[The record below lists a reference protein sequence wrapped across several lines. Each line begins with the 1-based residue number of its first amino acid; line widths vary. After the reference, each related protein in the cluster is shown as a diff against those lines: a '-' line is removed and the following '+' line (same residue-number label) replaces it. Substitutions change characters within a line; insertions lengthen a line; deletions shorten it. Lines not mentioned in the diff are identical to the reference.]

1 MELALGNKLIDRDRL
16 TRIADWLVVGVAVSM
31 PWSTSV
37 TGILVALWL
46 IAVLPTLDLAELR
59 RTIAHPAG
67 GLPLALCAFA
77 FVGMLWAVAPWGDRL
92 SGLQSFVK
100 LLVIPLLLVQFQ
112 RSDHGVRVAVG
123 FLLSCTL
130 LLAVSWLLWRFP
142 FLPRGNRHGLAGV
155 PVKDYIV
162 QSGEFLLCAFA
173 LTHLALSAWS
183 RQRRLVAAALLGLAV
198 LFVAN
203 LVFVISSRTSLVVF
217 PVMLAVLAA
226 QRLSLKG
233 SLTLLLAAAVLVAA
247 AWASSPFLRHRALL
261 PLEEVTRYLKE
272 NAETSS
278 GYRLEFWKK
287 SIEFTAEAPV
297 IGHGTGSTQSLFR
310 AAASGT
316 GITAAFTDN
325 PHNQTLIIAVQLG
338 LLGVAL
344 LYAMWLAH
352 ALLFRGHDW
361 PCWIGL
367 GIVTQTVVSALF
379 NSQLFYFTP
388 GWIYVFGVG
397 VLGGMVL
404 AREAAASPARQS
416 SQAANP

>member
-1 MELALGNKLIDRDRL
+1 MELALANKLIDRARL

-31 PWSTSV
+31 PWSTSA

-59 RTIAHPAG
+59 RTVAHPAG
-67 GLPLALCAFA
+67 GLPVALFAFA
-77 FVGMLWAVAPWGDRL
+77 VIGMLWADAPWGDRV
-92 SGLQSFVK
+92 SGLESFAK
-100 LLVIPLLLVQFQ
+100 LLVIPLVLVQFR
-112 RSDHGVRVAVG
+112 RSDQGLRVALG

-130 LLAVSWLLWRFP
+130 LLAVSWLVWRFP
-142 FLPRGNRHGLAGV
+142 FLPGGNRRGLAGV

-173 LTHLALSAWS
+173 LTHLALSAWT
-183 RQRRLVAAALLGLAV
+183 RQRRLVAVALFGLAL

-233 SLTLLLAAAVLVAA
+233 SVTLLLAAAVLTAA
-247 AWASSPFLRHRALL
+247 AWASSPFLRYRALL
-261 PLEEVTRYLKE
+261 AIEEVTRYQKE

-287 SIEFTAEAPV
+287 SIEFAAQAPI
-297 IGHGTGSTQSLFR
+297 IGNGTGSTHSLFR
-310 AAASGT
+310 RAATGT
-316 GITAAFTDN
+316 GITAAYTDN

-338 LLGVAL
+338 LIGVAI

-352 ALLFRGHDW
+352 ALLFRGPDW

-367 GIVTQTVVSALF
+367 GIVAQTVVSALF

-404 AREAAASPARQS
+404 AHEAAGSPARPHG
-416 SQAANP
+416 AGP